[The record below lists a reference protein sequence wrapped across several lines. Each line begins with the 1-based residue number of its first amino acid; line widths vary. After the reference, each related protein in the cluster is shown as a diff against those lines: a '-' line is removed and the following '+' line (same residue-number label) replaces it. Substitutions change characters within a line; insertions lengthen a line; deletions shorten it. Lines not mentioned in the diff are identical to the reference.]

1 MSCHVMRCGIMSGDV
16 TTSCCCHEKCI
27 TNSAPATKSDTPT
40 SPNSTPATKSDTPT
54 SANLAPATKSDA
66 PTSNSAHARTSHTPT
81 SPNSALATKS
91 RTPTSPNAAP
101 ATKSHIT
108 LCDAYHMRRHLQWRT
123 SRPWAEHDPNMIRPW
138 GCNWPRLFAE
148 LNLHPILYGRIQRF
162 ALRLSTNHQMLPWL
176 RKSDTPTS
184 WNSARAIKSQTPA
197 SPDVKNETLQRHQM
211 LRLPRNVTLQHHQML
226 RLPRKMTV
234 QHHAKFWLTRNMT
247 VMIDLRHTWSVLLQR
262 HQTLRLVRNM
272 SFQKYR
278 ENYSCGLEDRILVKK
293 KRFGSKISN
302 PQIEYF
308 CSKKSKKKVQ
318 IEYYHV
324 SQPTNRILYF

>member
-148 LNLHPILYGRIQRF
+148 LNLHPFCMEEYNVLHSGY
-162 ALRLSTNHQMLPWL
+162 LPIT
-176 RKSDTPTS
+176 KCCPGYE
-184 WNSARAIKSQTPA
+184 K
-197 SPDVKNETLQRHQM
+197 VTLQHHEIVRVPSKV
-211 LRLPRNVTLQHHQML
+211 RLQHHQML
-226 RLPRKMTV
+226 KMRHCNVTKCCACHETWHCNITKCCV
-234 QHHAKFWLTRNMT
+234 CHEKWQSSITQNSGWHETWLSWLIFVTHGASSATSPNFAPGT
-247 VMIDLRHTWSVLLQR
+247 KHVIP
-262 HQTLRLVRNM
+262 
-272 SFQKYR
+272 KYR

-293 KRFGSKISN
+293 NGLAPRF
-302 PQIEYF
+302 
-308 CSKKSKKKVQ
+308 
-318 IEYYHV
+318 
-324 SQPTNRILYF
+324 PTHR